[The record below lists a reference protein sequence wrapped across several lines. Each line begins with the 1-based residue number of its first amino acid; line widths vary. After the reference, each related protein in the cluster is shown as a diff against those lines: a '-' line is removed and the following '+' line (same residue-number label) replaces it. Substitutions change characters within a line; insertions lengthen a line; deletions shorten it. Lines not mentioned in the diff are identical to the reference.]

1 MVRHVAALRGDAKN
15 DKEKIWHKIHC
26 VNGRTHCGGR
36 CLFTLFAYETTFL
49 KISFTFIPESLIGM
63 IFGPFWAGIG
73 TAVADVGGM
82 LLFPKAGYFPGFTLN
97 AFLAGAIYGYFYYK
111 KEMTW
116 QRVILATLLVTVL
129 INIILTPLWLSLMY
143 GVNLANFAWWVPRLI
158 KTVIFFPIQVI
169 ATYYLGNKIP
179 FKRLFGKP
187 LSELDQ

>member
-1 MVRHVAALRGDAKN
+1 MTKKKFGTKSIALMGVLIAVVVVFSR
-15 DKEKIWHKIHC
+15 
-26 VNGRTHCGGR
+26 
-36 CLFTLFAYETTFL
+36 FFAYETTFL

-73 TAVADVGGM
+73 TAVADVVGM

-97 AFLAGAIYGYFYYK
+97 AFLAGAI
-111 KEMTW
+111 
-116 QRVILATLLVTVL
+116 
-129 INIILTPLWLSLMY
+129 LMY

-187 LSELDQ
+187 VSELDQ